1 MRTFSSLYWFD
12 FAGALCQI
20 AVPMGSGVRTT
31 RIAIALS
38 ILAVAVRLVWID
50 QPYIDTW
57 SWRQSDVAA
66 IARNF
71 LQNGFHFARPQ
82 IDWAGDQP
90 GYVGTEFPILPFIAA
105 LCYKVFGVHE
115 WIGRMQAVI
124 FFALSLPFFFLIVRQ
139 IFGPIAAIWA
149 LLFYSFAPLSVMT
162 SRCLVPDVPSLS
174 LALIG
179 LYFFMRWLED
189 RQCVAFFA
197 SAVALSL
204 SILIKATGIVIAAPI
219 LYLTFAVVY
228 DRRRDKE
235 RRFSKPPGRSAA
247 FAKLR
252 RAKGDGLSLTFTA
265 DRPSLKMLVLFAV
278 IVLLPSLV
286 WYWHAYQIAQKC
298 YPFHFFG
305 EGGITIENVAW
316 YWEIARRTAT
326 LSLTPPLSVLALI
339 GLFIAP
345 RAKLGRIFHWWL
357 VAMILFILLAGYG
370 NRHPWYQLPL
380 VPIAAAFA
388 GHFCSR
394 IMALPIFA
402 RANSFAALLMRAGF
416 SLAVI
421 VFAACA
427 LAYTQVFYQPV
438 AAPFRNAGFEL
449 KRITPRDALI
459 VAADDGNPTL
469 FFYAE
474 RKGWHFFEE
483 DGMWQG
489 SPRDSEQAII
499 DLEQLRRR
507 GAAYFVFP
515 KDTMWWLNYY
525 AEFAQYLNGNGE
537 IISATNDF
545 KIYRLRNKE

>member
-1 MRTFSSLYWFD
+1 MRS
-12 FAGALCQI
+12 AA
-20 AVPMGSGVRTT
+20 RTT
-31 RIAIALS
+31 KIVIALS
-38 ILAVAVRLVWID
+38 TLAVAARFVLID
-50 QPYIDTW
+50 QPYIDKW

-105 LCYKVFGVHE
+105 LCYEIFGVHE
-115 WIGRMQAVI
+115 WIGRIQAVI
-124 FFALSLPFFFLIVRQ
+124 FFALSLPFLFLIVRQ
-139 IFGPIAAIWA
+139 IFGPIAAVWA
-149 LLFYSFAPLSVMT
+149 LLFYSFAPLNVMT
-162 SRCLVPDVPSLS
+162 SRCFMPDVPSLS
-174 LALIG
+174 LALIA
-179 LYFFMRWLED
+179 LFLFIRWIEN
-189 RQCVAFFA
+189 RQRIVFFA
-197 SAVALSL
+197 SAIALSL
-204 SILIKATGIVIAAPI
+204 SILIKVTSVIITAPLAYLAVAA
-219 LYLTFAVVY
+219 VC
-228 DRRRDKE
+228 DRRSRE
-235 RRFSKPPGRSAA
+235 GSGAHRAPLQLMA
-247 FAKLR
+247 FA
-252 RAKGDGLSLTFTA
+252 AIA
-265 DRPSLKMLVLFAV
+265 
-278 IVLLPSLV
+278 LLPSV
-286 WYWHAYQIAQKC
+286 IWYWHAYQIAQKF

-305 EGGITIENVAW
+305 EGGIRIENFAW
-316 YWEIARRTAT
+316 YWEVALRTVT
-326 LSLTPPLSVLALI
+326 SSLTPVLSVLALI
-339 GLFIAP
+339 GFFITP
-345 RAKLGRIFHWWL
+345 RGRFARLFHWWFIAI
-357 VAMILFILLAGYG
+357 VLFIIVAGYG

-402 RANSFAALLMRAGF
+402 HANSFAALLMRAGF
-416 SLAVI
+416 SLAMI
-421 VFAACA
+421 AFAACA
-427 LAYTQVFYQPV
+427 LAYTQILYQPV
-438 AAPFRNAGFEL
+438 AAPFRTAGFEL
-449 KRITPRDALI
+449 KKITPRDALI

-525 AEFAQYLNGNGE
+525 PGFVQYLNGNGE
-537 IISATNDF
+537 IINATDDF